1 MNPPGLRVRMV
12 RRSTSPEARSD
23 IEPGYSL
30 TALLACIVLGA
41 CDDAPPSTASSAA
54 VPSPDTR
61 IEALLSPAPRDDFAL
76 ALVPRTFAFPRD
88 HGPHREFR
96 HEWWYLTGHLDSS
109 RGERF
114 GFELTFFRYALGA
127 RTEPA
132 PRASAWRAEQVY
144 VAHFAITDVARREF
158 HFAERRE
165 REALQL
171 AGAEAVPLR
180 VWLQNWALE
189 SDGSQWRLTAGD
201 TAYALELVLTPASG
215 PVLNGEAGLSRKSGD
230 RGAASYYYSIPLLRA
245 RGELAR
251 GDQRHPVSG
260 TAWLD
265 REWGSGA
272 LASDQEGWDW
282 FALQLADGSAFMFY
296 ALRKHGGG
304 RDSFSAGTWVDA
316 NGVARALRSGD
327 VEIEVLDHWNSPRGA
342 SYPARWRLRVPPLE
356 LDLQL
361 EPVLADQEL
370 GTTPRYWE
378 GAVDVRGE
386 RARQGLTGRGYV
398 ELTGYAQSP

>member
-1 MNPPGLRVRMV
+1 MSPHLRI
-12 RRSTSPEARSD
+12 ELAR
-23 IEPGYSL
+23 L
-30 TALLACIVLGA
+30 MTCALAGVALGA
-41 CDDAPPSTASSAA
+41 CDDAPPAA
-54 VPSPDTR
+54 TSPAAAPSPGTR
-61 IEALLSPAPRDDFAL
+61 LEALLSPAPGDEFAL
-76 ALVPRTFAFPRD
+76 AVAPRTFEFPRD
-88 HGPHREFR
+88 HGPHREYR
-96 HEWWYLTGHLDSS
+96 HEWWYLTGHLGSE

-127 RTEPA
+127 HTASVPA
-132 PRASAWRAEQVY
+132 ASAWRADQVY
-144 VAHFAITDVARREF
+144 VAHFAITDVPRREF

-171 AGAEAVPLR
+171 AGASAAPLR
-180 VWLQNWALE
+180 VWLQNWVLE
-189 SDGSQWRLTAGD
+189 SDGSEWRLSAGD
-201 TAYALELVLTPASG
+201 SAYTLELVLTPAG
-215 PVLNGEAGLSRKSGD
+215 APILNGDAGLSRKSAA

-251 GDQRHPVSG
+251 GDERHPVRG

-282 FALQLADGSAFMFY
+282 FALQLADGSALMFY
-296 ALRKHGGG
+296 ALRKRGGA
-304 RDSFSAGTWVDA
+304 RDPFSAGTWVDSK
-316 NGVARALRSGD
+316 GSALALTNND
-327 VEIEVLDHWNSPRGA
+327 VDIEVLDHWESPRGG
-342 SYPARWRLRVPPLE
+342 SYPARWRVRVPRLE
-356 LDLQL
+356 LELEL

-386 RARQGLTGRGYV
+386 RLRQRTTGRGYV
-398 ELTGYAQSP
+398 ELTGYAQSR

>member
-1 MNPPGLRVRMV
+1 MPLV
-12 RRSTSPEARSD
+12 RRFELGRP
-23 IEPGYSL
+23 L
-30 TALLACIVLGA
+30 TGLMACIALGA
-41 CDDAPPSTASSAA
+41 CDDAPPATTSSVAA
-54 VPSPDTR
+54 PSPGTR
-61 IEALLSPAPRDDFAL
+61 IEALLSPAPRDEFAL
-76 ALVPRTFAFPRD
+76 ALTPRTFEFPRD

-109 RGERF
+109 GGERF
-114 GFELTFFRYALGA
+114 GFELTFFRYALGTPA
-127 RTEPA
+127 EPV
-132 PRASAWRAEQVY
+132 PRASTWRADQVY
-144 VAHFAITDVARREF
+144 VAHFAITDVSRREF

-171 AGAEAVPLR
+171 AGAETVPLR

-189 SDGSQWRLTAGD
+189 SDGPEWRLTAGD
-201 TAYALELVLTPASG
+201 SAYTLQLVLTPASE
-215 PVLNGEAGLSRKSGD
+215 PVLNGQAGLSRKSGD

-245 RGELAR
+245 RGELTR
-251 GDQRHPVSG
+251 GEQRYPVRG

-282 FALQLADGSAFMFY
+282 FALQLADGSALMFY
-296 ALRKHGGG
+296 ALRKRGGA
-304 RDSFSAGTWVDA
+304 RDAFSAGTWVDA
-316 NGVARALRSGD
+316 NGIAHALGSGD
-327 VEIEVLDHWNSPRGA
+327 VEIEVLGHWRSARGG
-342 SYPARWRLRVPPLE
+342 SYPARWRLRVPRLE

-378 GAVDVRGE
+378 GAVDVSGE
-386 RARQGLTGRGYV
+386 RARQRLTGRGYV